1 MPVFDV
7 ADFIGMG
14 FVWCG
19 IVGVV
24 VGILVGGVVVVG
36 GVVNGIVDIVAWRG
50 C

>member
-7 ADFIGMG
+7 ADFIGMV

-19 IVGVV
+19 IV
-24 VGILVGGVVVVG
+24 VGILVGGIVVVG
-36 GVVNGIVDIVAWRG
+36 GVVNGIVGIVAWRG